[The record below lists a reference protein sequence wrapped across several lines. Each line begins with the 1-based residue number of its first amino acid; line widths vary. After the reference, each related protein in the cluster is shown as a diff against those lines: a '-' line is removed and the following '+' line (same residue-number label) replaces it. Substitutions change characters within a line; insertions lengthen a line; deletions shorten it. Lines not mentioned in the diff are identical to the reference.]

1 MGAFWDFEGQQMELV
16 EWGSDLPGLPSV
28 RENKYDRGTTRPPVE
43 IEPSVDRSVSDCQ
56 DLPFVSGRCFSK
68 CMQAAHQKPG
78 NSAEGPDS

>member
-1 MGAFWDFEGQQMELV
+1 MELV

-56 DLPFVSGRCFSK
+56 DLPFLGECLHS
-68 CMQAAHQKPG
+68 
-78 NSAEGPDS
+78 